1 MDPRSSDPTPKRIPS
16 AQINPLDSIRL
27 LHSINDS
34 SNHSNLITTMSH
46 VSVMVNQQ
54 NTLYKVLKTYTSIVE

>member
-1 MDPRSSDPTPKRIPS
+1 MDPHSSEPTPKRIPS

-34 SNHSNLITTMSH
+34 TNYSNLITTMSH
-46 VSVMVNQQ
+46 VSVMITQQ
-54 NTLYKVLKTYTSIVE
+54 NTHKVLKTYTSTVE